1 MLICRGNTAYKCSEL
16 KKKSFDDIKKMQFCI
31 TDSVSPEELKDLF
44 EDDTFY
50 FYDEVYKCNSIE
62 TNNTQLVGLS
72 ITYNADSTCNITM
85 KLKRR
90 SG

>member
-1 MLICRGNTAYKCSEL
+1 MLICRDDKAYKCGEF
-16 KKKSFDDIKKMQFCI
+16 KQKSSRFLQKIFFLI
-31 TDSVSPEELKDLF
+31 ADSISPEKAKDLF
-44 EDDTFY
+44 EDNTFY
-50 FYDEVYKCNSIE
+50 FYDEESNVRFPY
-62 TNNTQLVGLS
+62 TYNTELVGLS